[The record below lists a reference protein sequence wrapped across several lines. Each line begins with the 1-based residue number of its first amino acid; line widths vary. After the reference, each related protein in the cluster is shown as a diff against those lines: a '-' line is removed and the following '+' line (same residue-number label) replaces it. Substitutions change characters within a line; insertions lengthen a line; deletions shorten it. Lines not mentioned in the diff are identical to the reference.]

1 MSTLSENLKHLRG
14 KKGKSQQA
22 IADTL
27 SITRGAYQK
36 YEEARS
42 EPPHNT
48 LIKISNYYTITIDIL
63 LQIDLRKTDPDDL
76 MKLNNRMLFPVM
88 TSKKDKQPIELIP
101 KSAQAGYALGYGDPD
116 FIQSLKTISLPFL
129 GAGKYRAFPISGDSM
144 TPNVKDGSYVIGEYV
159 EHLTQ
164 LKNGKTYVVLT
175 KDDGIVYKRVHQG
188 IKSIELHSDNK
199 FYDPYTV
206 SLHEIIE
213 MWEFRAAINVEDLE
227 PDEVTNEQL
236 LETIMA
242 LKNQQIKPND

>member
-129 GAGKYRAFPISGDSM
+129 GVGKYRAFPISGDSM
-144 TPNVKDGSYVIGEYV
+144 TPNVKDGSYVIGEYI

-242 LKNQQIKPND
+242 LKNQQLKPND